1 MFNNRTM
8 FLFSEPFD
16 MISWLMILLISIHG
30 AAMAIF
36 LFEWL
41 IPYGYD
47 MKMMPPRGELSQYFY
62 FYRNFYLS
70 QIKF

>member
-1 MFNNRTM
+1 MFV
-8 FLFSEPFD
+8 FSEPFD

-41 IPYGYD
+41 SPHGYD
-47 MKMMPPRGELSQYFY
+47 MKMMPPRGKSIQ
-62 FYRNFYLS
+62 NFH
-70 QIKF
+70 ITV